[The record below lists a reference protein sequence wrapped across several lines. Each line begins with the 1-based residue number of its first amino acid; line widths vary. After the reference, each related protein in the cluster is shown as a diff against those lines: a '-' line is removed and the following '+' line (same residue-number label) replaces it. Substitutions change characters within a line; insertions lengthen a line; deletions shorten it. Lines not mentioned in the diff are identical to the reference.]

1 MNGGAPAWSPEAL
14 RLLAPAWLYALLL
27 VVGMLAAG
35 ALAGHALARMRFR
48 WRDPLFW
55 FALALLLMPD
65 HLILPSLHLSS
76 APGGTLEGQFAWRI
90 AGSHHLRLHLAL
102 ALFVLRLCFRRVPPD
117 CEGAALLEGA
127 GPWQIFCRA
136 ALPLTTPVIALLALF
151 VSRAVFDALHDL
163 TALSGALNATGLARG
178 GRIDFLA
185 LARDWRNGELAGIL
199 VGTAPFPLVFLFGLR
214 LLWQAGPGGGIRA

>member
-27 VVGMLAAG
+27 VVGMLAAA
-35 ALAGHALARMRFR
+35 ALAGHALACMRFR
-48 WRDPLFW
+48 WRDSLFW

-102 ALFVLRLCFRRVPPD
+102 ALFVLRQRLRRVPPD
-117 CEGAALLEGA
+117 HEGAALLEGA
-127 GPWQIFCRA
+127 GPWQSFCRA
-136 ALPLTTPVIALLALF
+136 VLPLTTPVMALLAIVL
-151 VSRAVFDALHDL
+151 SRAVFDALHDL
-163 TALSGALNATGLARG
+163 PALSGALNATGLARG

-185 LARDWRNGELAGIL
+185 LARDWRNGEVAGIL
-199 VGTAPFPLVFLFGLR
+199 VGTAPLPLVFLFGLR
-214 LLWQAGPGGGIRA
+214 RWSRGRVSGGIRA